1 MENINCF
8 TATENFNS
16 KVTSTYTIS
25 LLCQELYAHLHLRKK
40 KKPFLY
46 YLVSKTALGV
56 YFPKFL
62 KNIIWLRGLN

>member
-25 LLCQELYAHLHLRKK
+25 LLCQELYAHLHLSKK
-40 KKPFLY
+40 KKKNSY
-46 YLVSKTALGV
+46 IIS
-56 YFPKFL
+56 FL
-62 KNIIWLRGLN
+62 KQH